1 MDEQKLNPESISD
14 TAGIRAIIEELLVI
28 YESTYPRLF
37 GEAVRRIQLLEA
49 NAYRKGWVDAMKQEN
64 VPDAKHET

>member
-14 TAGIRAIIEELLVI
+14 TAGIRRIIEELLVI

-37 GEAVRRIQLLEA
+37 GEAVRQIQLLEA
-49 NAYRKGWVDAMKQEN
+49 NAYSKGWSDAMKQEN
-64 VPDAKHET
+64 VPEAK